1 MSAFLLCTGTLL
13 RDPGEKV
20 SKAGKP
26 YASAMLRV
34 GEGDAMLFVNIR
46 VFHDDAAV
54 LLSLVKGDSCSVQG
68 KADIGTYQAKDG
80 QWKPSV
86 SVMCSALTPLRK
98 IKPKQP
104 AAEPARDPD
113 SRSKAER
120 TRGTWSGPA
129 DGPSDDIPFGDAR

>member
-1 MSAFLLCTGTLL
+1 MSAFLLCTGSLF
-13 RDPGEKV
+13 RDPEEKM

-86 SVMCSALTPLRK
+86 SVMCSVLTPLRK

-104 AAEPARDPD
+104 AAEPPPKDTR
-113 SRSKAER
+113 SRQER
-120 TRGTWSGPA
+120 CSGTWAPGGGPN
-129 DGPSDDIPFGDAR
+129 DSIPFGDES